1 MMLIGQVQLLGQVH
15 LIVPG
20 GERLLFGRGVAESNL
35 LPNRSPRRYSL
46 NPVWPPGQ
54 SVRPEGHAR
63 ASRSGFPGA
72 PADSALVGIG
82 PEWSNGAAGRKE
94 WKPESGGGGADNDK
108 SA

>member
-1 MMLIGQVQLLGQVH
+1 MLLGQVHLLGQFH

-20 GERLLFGRGVAESNL
+20 GELLLLGRGVAESNL

-82 PEWSNGAAGRKE
+82 PEWGNGAAWAKGME
-94 WKPESGGGGADNDK
+94 AGAGWRWG
-108 SA
+108 